1 MSSNFAHSRKFN
13 QSANP
18 NQLVQNRIGDV
29 GEGVHDNDG
38 KKLNETLEMDG
49 WDGSIDR
56 ADPNSEV
63 FSWGCDKYGQLGLGE
78 DIHLL
83 K

>member
-1 MSSNFAHSRKFN
+1 
-13 QSANP
+13 
-18 NQLVQNRIGDV
+18 VQNRIEDV
-29 GEGVHDNDG
+29 REGIEDIAEN
-38 KKLNETLEMDG
+38 KLNETLEMDG

-78 DIHLL
+78 NIHLL